1 MKTTKSSCGCGGGG
15 RTTPEYSSPAMAS
28 RIPGLRQVPKPG
40 HPVSAPAET
49 LFFSNVQFNFPRGSF
64 RAL

>member
-1 MKTTKSSCGCGGGG
+1 MKNGKSSCGCGG
-15 RTTPEYSSPAMAS
+15 RDAAMPRLPEYATPRAHPEQT
-28 RIPGLRQVPKPG
+28 RRG

-49 LFFSNVQFNFPRGSF
+49 LFFSNVRFDFPRGSF